1 MITYEGLCEKVGF
14 DILTYEGEPITT
26 EDDSQENPLSELT
39 IEELDF
45 LMDFLKENE
54 KDVIF
59 LFFKSLGRSDVQS
72 QSKEIK
78 QFQKNILEITLSYK

>member
-39 IEELDF
+39 IVELDF

-54 KDVIF
+54 KA
-59 LFFKSLGRSDVQS
+59 
-72 QSKEIK
+72 E
-78 QFQKNILEITLSYK
+78 

>member
-14 DILTYEGEPITT
+14 DILTYEGKPITT
-26 EDDSQENPLSELT
+26 EDVSQENPLSELT

-54 KDVIF
+54 KA
-59 LFFKSLGRSDVQS
+59 
-72 QSKEIK
+72 E
-78 QFQKNILEITLSYK
+78 

>member
-45 LMDFLKENE
+45 LMHKKTTRRVVFLCQERRKQN
-54 KDVIF
+54 DV
-59 LFFKSLGRSDVQS
+59 
-72 QSKEIK
+72 
-78 QFQKNILEITLSYK
+78 